1 MKLLL
6 HWIIVSL
13 MVFATA
19 SVIDGISISPFWVT
33 FIVGACLVFINM
45 LIKPIITIVTLPLTI
60 VTLGLFSLVI
70 NGLIFWFLAEF
81 ITGFTVSTFT
91 AAFFRSIDCVDSQ
104 LDFVENFTNRLN
116 RTIICIN
123 YLSGNMLLQHMKYF
137 GYILLFIGLII
148 EEKFQLLLQ
157 VSLHISDGFLFRLL
171 MLSQLPVV

>member
-13 MVFATA
+13 AVFATA

-60 VTLGLFSLVI
+60 ITLGLFSLII
-70 NGLIFWFLAEF
+70 NGLIFWFLAQF

-91 AAFFRSIDCVDSQ
+91 AAFFGALVVSI
-104 LDFVENFTNRLN
+104 LN
-116 RTIICIN
+116 WI
-123 YLSGNMLLQHMKYF
+123 LSKILQ
-137 GYILLFIGLII
+137 I
-148 EEKFQLLLQ
+148 
-157 VSLHISDGFLFRLL
+157 D
-171 MLSQLPVV
+171 